1 MGSELDSLEGEVHE
15 ARRRVKSDL
24 EILRTPGTVESFKAE
39 LVAEARQ
46 SADDAVAN
54 VTAAARTWSE
64 RLVSEIKERA
74 AANPVAVGAIAAG
87 LGWRILR
94 KPPITTMLVGY
105 GIYSLFRTKP
115 GELAPGAETVYQA
128 ADTAV
133 AAKEQVQR
141 WGKEAAEALGEAR
154 AVVVPAITDTAHRWR
169 ADAGEAIT
177 EAAASV
183 EALVARGSESI
194 GHLSEDV
201 RPALTRAAG
210 AARSFATNGAEQI
223 HDVAFDKQERDKV
236 LLGAAAAT
244 LAIAVG
250 LAWFRRS

>member
-1 MGSELDSLEGEVHE
+1 MGTELDHLEVDVHE
-15 ARRRVKSDL
+15 ARRRLKSDL
-24 EILRTPGTVESFKAE
+24 EVLRTPGTVENFKAE

-54 VTAAARTWSE
+54 ATAAARGWSE
-64 RLVSEIKERA
+64 RLIAEIKERA

-94 KPPITTMLVGY
+94 KPPITSMLVGY

-128 ADTAV
+128 ADAAV

-141 WGKEAAEALGEAR
+141 WSQEAAEAFEEAR
-154 AVVVPAITDTAHRWR
+154 AVVVPVVTDTVHRWR

-177 EAAASV
+177 EATASV
-183 EALVARGSESI
+183 EALVAIGSESI
-194 GHLSEDV
+194 GHLRADV
-201 RPALTRAAG
+201 SPALTRAAG
-210 AARSFATNGAEQI
+210 AAQSFAVSGAERVRN
-223 HDVAFDKQERDKV
+223 VATDEQERDKA
-236 LLGAAAAT
+236 LLGAAVAT
-244 LAIAVG
+244 IAVAVG
-250 LAWFRRS
+250 LAWLRRS